1 MILYCVSGVIPY
13 DKIKVNK
20 LDKIQDIILERLKK
34 NHPDCSE
41 LQNPYVAEDIVIT
54 FENDGVYYQLDIE
67 A

>member
-1 MILYCVSGVIPY
+1 MILHSVTGVIPY

-20 LDKIQDIILERLKK
+20 LDEIQGNILQRLKK

-41 LQNPYVAEDIVIT
+41 LQNPCVAEDIVIT